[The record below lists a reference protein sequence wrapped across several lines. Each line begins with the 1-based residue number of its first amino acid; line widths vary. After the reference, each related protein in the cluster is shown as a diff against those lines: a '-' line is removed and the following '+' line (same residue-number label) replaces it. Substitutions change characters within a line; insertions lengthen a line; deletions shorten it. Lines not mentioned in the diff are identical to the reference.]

1 MLTAERIMAL
11 LNLEPLAGEGGFFRR
26 TYTGPEMPGTTA
38 AGLPGGRAISGAIYY
53 LLFDEHFSAMHRL
66 RTDEV
71 YHFYLGDPVELLLLH
86 PDGVSQVINLGSD
99 LEAGQQ
105 VQFVV
110 PAGTWQGSRVR
121 PGGRLD
127 PAWERAARD
136 ALADVYRRAARPL
149 DRDWIAR
156 MASVCQKN
164 MLNTV
169 SMASSGQC
177 SRPMPKG
184 TRRSSRKLPSSGRP
198 RPSSLKLPGPLA
210 AVISPSLRPGA
221 SPTIAQ
227 SKRQLQL

>member
-1 MLTAERIMAL
+1 MLTAERLMAL

-86 PDGVSQVINLGSD
+86 PDGVRQVINLGSD

-121 PGGRLD
+121 PGGRLALMGTTMA
-127 PAWERAARD
+127 PAFTPEDFELGEQAQLLSDYPEQAEFILALTRA
-136 ALADVYRRAARPL
+136 
-149 DRDWIAR
+149 
-156 MASVCQKN
+156 
-164 MLNTV
+164 
-169 SMASSGQC
+169 
-177 SRPMPKG
+177 
-184 TRRSSRKLPSSGRP
+184 
-198 RPSSLKLPGPLA
+198 
-210 AVISPSLRPGA
+210 
-221 SPTIAQ
+221 
-227 SKRQLQL
+227 